1 MNTKIPTHCWRRLA
15 VLFAALSIPMMAAAQ
30 NCVLC
35 YTQAGGS
42 GPRMIQAL
50 RSGIVILVI
59 PPMMICIG
67 ITWMAYNTLFP
78 NQSKEELRHGQRP
91 QTTAASRGAH
101 LQLRLF
107 VSLRLLQALFRQ
119 RSGGRS
125 PRQAEYRTP
134 CSWRLPA
141 TARSPFC

>member
-67 ITWMAYNTLFP
+67 ITWMAYKKR
-78 NQSKEELRHGQRP
+78 NQFNDHDSAETPE
-91 QTTAASRGAH
+91 GAE
-101 LQLRLF
+101 Q
-107 VSLRLLQALFRQ
+107 
-119 RSGGRS
+119 
-125 PRQAEYRTP
+125 
-134 CSWRLPA
+134 
-141 TARSPFC
+141 

>member
-1 MNTKIPTHCWRRLA
+1 M
-15 VLFAALSIPMMAAAQ
+15 LFAALSVPMMAAAQ

-67 ITWMAYNTLFP
+67 ITWMAYKKR
-78 NQSKEELRHGQRP
+78 NQFNDDGSAETPE
-91 QTTAASRGAH
+91 GAE
-101 LQLRLF
+101 Q
-107 VSLRLLQALFRQ
+107 
-119 RSGGRS
+119 
-125 PRQAEYRTP
+125 
-134 CSWRLPA
+134 
-141 TARSPFC
+141 

>member
-1 MNTKIPTHCWRRLA
+1 MTTKMPVRWLGRM
-15 VLFAALSIPMMAAAQ
+15 AALTAALCVPVIATAQ

-67 ITWMAYNTLFP
+67 ITWMAYKKRNECNDDGVL
-78 NQSKEELRHGQRP
+78 EP
-91 QTTAASRGAH
+91 QEPDAK
-101 LQLRLF
+101 
-107 VSLRLLQALFRQ
+107 
-119 RSGGRS
+119 
-125 PRQAEYRTP
+125 P
-134 CSWRLPA
+134 
-141 TARSPFC
+141 